1 MVCESCFEKQR
12 RIDELTEE
20 NIRLQQQLRHYQKKT
35 KQGYFG
41 ANTSSSKIPV
51 KPNQSPDKPKKKPG
65 AKPGHKGH
73 GRQRITKENADQV
86 VKVYPEIKVCP
97 HGHGELHEHQ
107 MHERGVLDMP
117 PLKIIRLV
125 QLLVEMKCPVCNFRV
140 KAQAQNVMPKN
151 LYSNTLLSNIAML
164 YYQHGIPLRRLS
176 KIFGLRHGS
185 LIHNFYR
192 LGQAL
197 ERIYQKIM
205 TDYRAS
211 RVKHA
216 DETSWRIAGKNAWAW
231 IFCTLQTVLFHFAA
245 SRKGEIARNMIGK
258 SNGNDVV
265 VVDRYGGYN
274 AIDPPR
280 QFCFAHL
287 LRDVKQLEKD
297 FPDNQEIS
305 KFQGIVA
312 PLLSE
317 AMKLRNQPINDE
329 LYYVK
334 AKSLKRKIMRAAN
347 HDSRHPAIA
356 HIQDIFLNQKKQ
368 LFHWTKD
375 RRIPAENNQ
384 AERDIRR
391 TVISRKLSF
400 GSQSISS
407 AHMRSVLMS
416 VLHTL
421 DKRQHKQAADQS
433 FENILNAI
441 EKKNRKLSV
450 KASLLPRPLY
460 NF

>member
-1 MVCESCFEKQR
+1 MGCESCFEKQR

-20 NIRLQQQLRHYQKKT
+20 NVRLKQQLAHYQKKA

-41 ANTSSSKIPV
+41 ANTPSSKVPV
-51 KPNQSPDKPKKKPG
+51 KPNRSPDKPRKKPG

-73 GRQRITKENADQV
+73 GRQRITGENADQV
-86 VKVYPEIKVCP
+86 EKVYPEITKCP
-97 HGHGELHEHQ
+97 HGHGALQEHKSY
-107 MHERGVLDMP
+107 ERGVLDMP

-151 LYSNTLLSNIAML
+151 LYSNTLLTNIAML

-197 ERIYQKIM
+197 ERIYQKII

-258 SNGNDVV
+258 SNGDDIV
-265 VVDRYGGYN
+265 VVDRYAGYN
-274 AIDPPR
+274 GIDPPR

-287 LRDVKQLEKD
+287 LREVQQLEKD
-297 FPDNQEIS
+297 FPDHKEVTHFKRI
-305 KFQGIVA
+305 FA
-312 PLLSE
+312 PLLAE
-317 AMKLRNQPINDE
+317 AMKLRNQPIDDE

-334 AKSLKRKIMRAAN
+334 AKSLKRKIMRTAN
-347 HDSRHPAIA
+347 KDSRHPAIA
-356 HIQDIFLNQKKQ
+356 HIQEIFLNHQKK
-368 LFHWTKD
+368 LFHWVQD

-384 AERDIRR
+384 AERDIRP
-391 TVISRKLSF
+391 TVISRKVSF
-400 GSQSISS
+400 GSHSVSG
-407 AHMRSVLMS
+407 MNTRSVLMS
-416 VLHTL
+416 VFHTL
-421 DKRQHKQAADQS
+421 HKRQHKLSANQV
-433 FENILNAI
+433 FENMLDAI
-441 EKKNRKLSV
+441 EKKKRKLSV
-450 KASLLPRPLY
+450 KTSLLTRPLY
-460 NF
+460 NC